1 MVKLHKRPLLALSTL
16 AAATLVLTGCA
27 TSSGTTTSGS
37 TAKVSASAIAK
48 AMNTPTTITF
58 WTWVP
63 KIQTEVNL
71 FEKKYPKVKV
81 KVVNLGQGDTYYTKL
96 ESAITA
102 KSGAPDVAQVEYTH
116 IPSFELGQN
125 LVDLAPYGA
134 SSIKSQFS
142 PSAWSLVS
150 SGSKVYGIPQDSGPL
165 GLLYR
170 EDILKKDGVAAPQT
184 WSQFATAAAAVHK
197 ADPSQYLADIPS
209 ANGSAFLGL
218 FQQAGANPFSYDGK
232 KTVNINLDSAA
243 GKKVVNYWSG
253 LIQKGD
259 VSTDPDFTD
268 SWYQG
273 FSSGKYA
280 SWIAAAWGPV
290 FLQGTAAKTS
300 GLWRAA
306 PLPQW
311 TAGQQESGIVGGSA
325 DSVLSSSK
333 HKIASAVFSQF
344 LNSDKQSTLDFAT
357 QQFLF
362 PTTKSTLASPSF
374 SDQKSPFYGGQ
385 QVNKVFAGISNKIT
399 TSFGSLPFMDYV
411 YDSFNTTLGKAMANG
426 GTGMDAG
433 LAAWQ
438 ASVVKYAKS
447 QGFTVTTK

>member
-1 MVKLHKRPLLALSTL
+1 MKIRRRPLVAVGTI
-16 AAATLVLTGCA
+16 AAAALVLTGCA
-27 TSSGTTTSGS
+27 GSGGGSSSTGS
-37 TAKVSASAIAK
+37 TAAVSSSAVSK

-71 FEKKYPKVKV
+71 FEKKYPKIKV
-81 KVVNLGQGDTYYTKL
+81 NVVNLGQGDTYYTKL

-102 KSGAPDVAQVEYTH
+102 KNGAPDVAQVEYTH

-125 LVDLAPYGA
+125 LLDLAPYGA
-134 SSIKSQFS
+134 AKVKSEFS

-170 EDILKKDGVAAPQT
+170 EDILKKAGVAVPQT

-232 KTVNINLDSAA
+232 KTVNINLDSAD
-243 GKKVVNYWSG
+243 GKKVVDYWSG

-290 FLQGTAAKTS
+290 FLQGTAAKTT

-306 PLPQW
+306 ALPQW
-311 TAGQQESGIVGGSA
+311 TAGAQDSGIVGGSA
-325 DSVLSSSK
+325 DSVLSSSQ
-333 HKIASAVFSQF
+333 HKIASAVFSEF

-362 PTTKSTLASPSF
+362 PTTKSTLAAPAF
-374 SDQKSPFYGGQ
+374 SDQKSAFYGGQ
-385 QVNKVFAGISNKIT
+385 QVNKVFANISSNIT

-411 YDSFNTTLGKAMANG
+411 YSSFNTTLGKAMATG
-426 GTGMDAG
+426 GTGMDQG

-438 ASVVKYAKS
+438 TAVVKYAKS